1 MSGTHDDLVVL
12 APAYVLGALD
22 PDERRTFEAHLA
34 SCDVCASEVRSLGR
48 VTAGLAQ
55 TVPQVT
61 PSAALRDRVL
71 LAVGAR
77 EAPSRETSVRRRW
90 AMGDWLAYAACVAVA
105 TMAGLY
111 AMNLRARVESL
122 EARLELAQTRLAAAD
137 RAMVDARRI
146 AFETQSAMAVLAA
159 ADLTR
164 VDLQGAPAAPQAAGR
179 ALWSRQSGM
188 VFAATNLPP
197 LPAGKIYQ
205 VWLVAGGP
213 PVSAGLVA
221 PDDTGRSVGIFR
233 TPFDVTGPVTVAVTI
248 EPEGGVPAP
257 TGAFYLTGKSTAGV

>member
-1 MSGTHDDLVVL
+1 MSGTHDELVVL
-12 APAYVLGALD
+12 APAYALGALE
-22 PDERRTFEAHLA
+22 PDERRAFESHLA
-34 SCDVCASEVRSLGR
+34 DCDRCAFEVRSLGR
-48 VTAGLAQ
+48 VTSGLAQ
-55 TVPQVT
+55 AVPLVT
-61 PSAALRDRVL
+61 PRAALRDRVL
-71 LAVGAR
+71 LAVGAGD
-77 EAPSRETSVRRRW
+77 APATTPNINARW
-90 AMGDWLAYAACVAVA
+90 AIGNWLAYAACVAVA
-105 TMAGLY
+105 TAAGLY

-122 EARLELAQTRLAAAD
+122 EARLEVAQLRLAAAD
-137 RAMVDARRI
+137 RAMVDARRV

-164 VDLQGAPAAPQAAGR
+164 VDLQGAPAAPQAVGR

-188 VFAATNLPP
+188 VFAANNLPP

-221 PDDTGRSVGIFR
+221 PDDTGRGVAIFR
-233 TPFDVTGPVTVAVTI
+233 TPVDVAGPVTVAVTI

-257 TGAFYLTGKSTAGV
+257 TGAFYLTGKSDAGA